1 VSIWYD
7 RSIGGWNMDN
17 LGNMGSLSGLGI
29 TVRGADVSPNILG
42 SSYGDTVSEIS
53 KNNNIGSLVKW
64 ENENEKEIVW
74 MLTDKPYEGVVVH
87 SDNLIQ
93 VGTTTNLKDYILR
106 PFIGTVNIHSAAKE

>member
-1 VSIWYD
+1 MEN
-7 RSIGGWNMDN
+7 IGN
-17 LGNMGSLSGLGI
+17 LDKLGI
-29 TVRGADVSPNILG
+29 IVRGADVSPNINR

-64 ENENEKEIVW
+64 ENEDKKEIVW

-93 VGTTTNLKDYILR
+93 VGTITNLKDYILQ
-106 PFIGTVNIHSAAKE
+106 PFIGTVNIHSAVKE

>member
-1 VSIWYD
+1 
-7 RSIGGWNMDN
+7 MDN

-74 MLTDKPYEGVVVH
+74 MMTDKQNVGIVVH
-87 SDNLIQ
+87 SDNLMK
-93 VGTTTNLKDYILR
+93 VGTLTNIKNYIVK
-106 PFIGTVNIHSAAKE
+106 PFIGTVNIHSAVKE